1 MRHEFET
8 EEEYIRELN
17 RRLKEYYGDPPEPSD
32 MNGVDYLIETI
43 LSQNTNDINR
53 DKAFKKLK
61 DNTSSFEEIERM
73 DKEDLVDLIRVAGL
87 GPTKADRIQ
96 EALKIVREHNEG
108 EYSLAFIYDMSVDEA
123 KEWLTNIPGV
133 GPKTAA
139 VILCFKF
146 KKPVFP
152 VDTHVHRISKR
163 LGLVPENASRTK
175 THNILE
181 DKVPDE
187 IKYEFHRLLIDHGR
201 EHCKARNP
209 TCGEGP
215 LKEFCRYYNEVIEG
229 DKSSEEVV

>member
-61 DNTSSFEEIERM
+61 ENTSSFKEIEEM
-73 DKEDLVDLIRVAGL
+73 DKEDLVELIRVAGL

-96 EALKIVREHNEG
+96 EALEIVRKHNDG
-108 EYSLAFIYDMSVDEA
+108 EYSLDFIHDMDVDEA
-123 KEWLTNIPGV
+123 KEWLTDIPGV

-163 LGLVPENASRTK
+163 LGLVPESASRTK

-181 DKVPDE
+181 EKVPDE

-209 TCGEGP
+209 TCEEGP
-215 LKEFCRYYNEVIEG
+215 LKEFCRYYNEVVEG
-229 DKSSEEVV
+229 DKSPEEVV